1 MQQQQ
6 GIKIRRETSPGIY
19 SYTESP
25 AMTEGFSMTSEAMV
39 GDGGGVADTPVSA
52 EKGARAGDVVG
63 KDGEKYSE
71 YVSPRDILMRSKG
84 KR

>member
-1 MQQQQ
+1 
-6 GIKIRRETSPGIY
+6 
-19 SYTESP
+19 
-25 AMTEGFSMTSEAMV
+25 MTEGFSMTTDAMV
-39 GDGGGVADTPVSA
+39 GDAAATPVSV
-52 EKGARAGDVVG
+52 EKGAGVGDMVG